1 MIKDRFDL
9 PSKGSCLI
17 VIVILKE
24 SQIIY
29 NSNPKT
35 AWYDLDELHKE
46 DLDGVHLLILELFG
60 S

>member
-1 MIKDRFDL
+1 MIKDKFGL
-9 PSKGSCLI
+9 PSKGSCLS

-29 NSNPKT
+29 NSNPKK